1 MGVLL
6 HHRPI
11 DGAVVIGKIA
21 RRTVPLLAVL
31 YIVSFLD
38 RVNIGFA
45 ALTMN
50 RELGISATVYGW
62 AAGVFFCGYLLFQ
75 VPSNLAL
82 LRFGPRRWL
91 ACILLAWGLISM
103 SMALV
108 HSGTGLIGV
117 RFLLGLAEAGFFPG
131 VILYLTRWFPQQYRA
146 RIIAGFMFAI
156 PVSSIIGAPLSGLIL
171 KTMAG
176 SRGLS
181 SWQWLFILESLPAL
195 AGAGAILLLLPDRP
209 DTASWL
215 SAAERAWL
223 QSQQPSAQRPSAQQ
237 PLEPRH
243 GIDALRAGFNTTV
256 LLLSLGYFGL
266 TIGLYGVGLWL
277 PQIVAQSG
285 TTPFITGVLTAVP
298 YLFAAAGML
307 LWGRTFDRRGGGIVY
322 AALPGLLCA
331 ASLAISTLFHAL
343 PLQLLFLTLTTIG
356 IMAGLA
362 TFWAYATRILPV
374 LGVAIAIA
382 VINSM
387 GNMGGFLGPVLIG
400 WIKDATHSFQA
411 GLLAVAALTL
421 GGTCLLFPT
430 RGRLSD
436 KQVTACSIVRR
447 KSANKERMR

>member
-1 MGVLL
+1 MTALL

-75 VPSNLAL
+75 VPGNLAL

-91 ACILLAWGLISM
+91 ACILFAWGFISM
-103 SMALV
+103 GMALV
-108 HSGTGLIGV
+108 HSGASLIGV

-146 RIIAGFMFAI
+146 RIVAGFMFAI
-156 PVSSIIGAPLSGLIL
+156 PLSSIIGAPLSGLIL

-176 SRGLS
+176 SHGLS
-181 SWQWLFILESLPAL
+181 SWQWLFILEGLPAL

-223 QSQQPSAQRPSAQQ
+223 QSQQPS
-237 PLEPRH
+237 EPRH
-243 GIDALRAGFNTTV
+243 GNGALSAGFNPTV
-256 LLLSLGYFGL
+256 VLLSLGYFGL

-285 TTPFITGVLTAVP
+285 TTPFMTGVLTAIP
-298 YLFAAAGML
+298 YLFAAIGML
-307 LWGRTFDRRGGGIVY
+307 LWGRTFDRRGGSIVY
-322 AALPGLLCA
+322 AVLPGLLCA
-331 ASLAISTLFHAL
+331 VSLAISTLFHAL
-343 PLQLLFLTLTTIG
+343 SLQLLFLTLTTIG

-362 TFWAYATRILPV
+362 TFWAYATRILPA
-374 LGVAIAIA
+374 LGVAVAIA

-400 WIKDATHSFQA
+400 WIKDATHSFQV

-430 RGRLSD
+430 RARARAG
-436 KQVTACSIVRR
+436 A
-447 KSANKERMR
+447 